1 MPGRVRGPDAA
12 PRAERP
18 GRVNGVPWSR
28 CAGSPARR
36 DGPLNTGFGR
46 AGVSPRDI
54 LLLAAL
60 TLLISSCSA
69 DVFQNQTASLGG
81 EQAGASGN
89 IQVTFINKTP
99 YRAIF
104 TYGTYNNTDQFA
116 EPVADQYVLAPG
128 RNTLEGNVVAD
139 FRALPCNRVF
149 SIGDGEL
156 LRLIDE
162 NIEDSGLAPEALIEG
177 IAFSSAAF
185 GEEDSNVATE
195 GFAPPVRALLGV
207 DFPCGSLIIIR
218 FEIADVGDAPF
229 RADFEIIPPRD
240 DDRGV

>member
-1 MPGRVRGPDAA
+1 MRQV
-12 PRAERP
+12 
-18 GRVNGVPWSR
+18 V
-28 CAGSPARR
+28 
-36 DGPLNTGFGR
+36 
-46 AGVSPRDI
+46 VSPRNI
-54 LLLAAL
+54 LVLAAL
-60 TLLISSCSA
+60 TLLIGSCSA
-69 DVFQNQTASLGG
+69 DTFLNQTASLGG

-104 TYGTYNNTDQFA
+104 TYATYNNTDQFA
-116 EPVADQYVLAPG
+116 QPVADQYVQATG

-139 FRALPCNRVF
+139 FLALPCNRVF

-185 GEEDSNVATE
+185 GEEDANVAIE

-207 DFPCGSLIIIR
+207 DFPCGSIIIIR
-218 FEIADVGDAPF
+218 FEIADLGDAPF